1 MAKLETKCP
10 LETKTVGRIR
20 KLDTPERKKRHRDL
34 KKKRRVTIKKGIVE
48 EIVRQ
53 EQSAVPQHQAERFLS
68 TDGAEVVSPS

>member
-1 MAKLETKCP
+1 MAKLGTKCP

-34 KKKRRVTIKKGIVE
+34 KKKRRVTIKKEIVE

-53 EQSAVPQHQAERFLS
+53 EQSSLPLHQSERFLL
-68 TDGAEVVSPS
+68 TDDAEVVSPS